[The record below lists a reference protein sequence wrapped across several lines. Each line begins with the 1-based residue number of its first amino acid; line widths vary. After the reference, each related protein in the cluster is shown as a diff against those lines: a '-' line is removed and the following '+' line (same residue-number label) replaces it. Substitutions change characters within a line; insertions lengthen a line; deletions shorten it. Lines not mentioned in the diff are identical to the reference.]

1 MRFRS
6 FLATVNTCTQAPSRR
21 RARPGARPEALPEV
35 RSVPVLGT
43 GIFPVLFVW
52 GSAFRVS
59 ASVRR
64 LKRTVR
70 NREPDRTAVRAVSRR
85 FVLFHSFR
93 QPGGL
98 DAGVAKALSEHAD
111 RALFGGEIGRE
122 FGGRGPYGFKKRV
135 AGRHVGRA
143 TGFDPFQFLGGNVRG
158 EVRLAEERTFEEC
171 FEAFEFVEELDLG
184 RGRRGVD
191 RAGKERDGSRN
202 PFPTPDGVRR
212 IGAFRGIH
220 GIPRVSSATFRTAST
235 CVHSCITSR
244 RSVMRRVSASVRIQA
259 GSTGALR
266 VLRRPKSRNAPVGM

>member
-1 MRFRS
+1 MRGGRCVRPGRFADFGSTVVSADVSSFRAL
-6 FLATVNTCTQAPSRR
+6 FPSGFDALSLFSCNRQR
-21 RARPGARPEALPEV
+21 VHAGAEPQEGPAGSSAGSASRSSLGARPRDRNLPRALRLGGGVPCVRLRTSFEAHGAQP
-35 RSVPVLGT
+35 
-43 GIFPVLFVW
+43 
-52 GSAFRVS
+52 
-59 ASVRR
+59 
-64 LKRTVR
+64 
-70 NREPDRTAVRAVSRR
+70 REPDRTAIRAVSRR

-158 EVRLAEERTFEEC
+158 EIRLAEKRAFEEC

-202 PFPTPDGVRR
+202 PYVNKSNFSSER
-212 IGAFRGIH
+212 A
-220 GIPRVSSATFRTAST
+220 RV
-235 CVHSCITSR
+235 
-244 RSVMRRVSASVRIQA
+244 
-259 GSTGALR
+259 
-266 VLRRPKSRNAPVGM
+266 VLI